1 MPFVR
6 RIVNSSILA
15 GIIDV
20 PEGLKNNKVEVLVFS
35 LDDNDNTIV
44 GSANKKNK
52 RAKGILA
59 KYKNTAFID
68 KESTAWGEAVKE
80 KYEYR

>member
-6 RIVNSSILA
+6 RIVNSNILA

-20 PEGLKNNKVEVLVFS
+20 PEGLKNKKVEVLVFS
-35 LDDNDNTIV
+35 LEDNTINDT
-44 GSANKKNK
+44 SNKKHK
-52 RAKGILA
+52 LAKGILA
-59 KYKNTAFID
+59 KYKNPAFIE

-80 KYEYR
+80 KHEYR